1 MHAKIIII
9 ISLQI
14 EGEVGTV
21 FSVCLS
27 VGLLLGS
34 IRNVLRKQ
42 HTNTQQ
48 QNPKPGPGEE
58 TPDVTVGREAG
69 RAPREAQAGGEQSQV
84 WVAGPGGEP
93 GIGEKIEER

>member
-1 MHAKIIII
+1 MAYIYY
-9 ISLQI
+9 
-14 EGEVGTV
+14 T
-21 FSVCLS
+21 
-27 VGLLLGS
+27 
-34 IRNVLRKQ
+34 

-48 QNPKPGPGEE
+48 QNPKPGSEEE

-69 RAPREAQAGGEQSQV
+69 RELREAQAGGEQSQV